1 MMRTEDF
8 RTFREFEQEVATGM
22 PELFT
27 FAALFEPVETITNRL
42 SLRFGKVYQ
51 ADDKGYT
58 LENVLGI
65 TPERFVGYFTVENWD
80 RRLGYDY
87 TSINEGYNRTKY
99 LIEKACY
106 DNGPKWIAMLEAFAL
121 EYKPAENYNMVE
133 RSVDGRKVADST
145 GTTTPTGSISN
156 INTAN
161 GNIKTRTEF
170 NSNQFNNNATDYVK
184 DNETITTTGPEN
196 PATYEQVSTTEYN
209 DYSTTSQSTNERNM
223 TAAIRLDSGTE
234 TLDNQSETNEHILTR
249 SGNIGVTTTQ
259 QMLESEIQLKS
270 MQILETV
277 IEDINK
283 EIALRIWG

>member
-8 RTFREFEQEVATGM
+8 KTFREFELEVATGM

-27 FAALFEPVETITNRL
+27 FAALFEPVETITNNL

-51 ADDKGYT
+51 DDKGYT
-58 LENVLGI
+58 LDSVLGI
-65 TPERFVGYFTVENWD
+65 TPERFVRYFTVENWD

-106 DNGPKWIAMLEAFAL
+106 DNGPKWIAMLETFASK
-121 EYKPAENYNMVE
+121 YKPAENYNMVE
-133 RSVDGRKVADST
+133 RSVNGRKVADST

-156 INTAN
+156 INSAN
-161 GNIKTRTEF
+161 GNIKTVTEF
-170 NSNQFNNNATDYVK
+170 DSNQFNNTDYVK
-184 DNETITTTGPEN
+184 DNRTTTLTGPEDSD
-196 PATYEQVSTTEYN
+196 TYEQVSTTEYN
-209 DYSTTSQSTNERNM
+209 DYTTTSQSTNKRDM
-223 TAAIRLDSGTE
+223 TAAIKLDSGTE

>member
-8 RTFREFEQEVATGM
+8 KTFREFEQEVATGM

-65 TPERFVGYFTVENWD
+65 TSEQFVRYFTVENWD

-106 DNGPKWIAMLEAFAL
+106 DNGPKWIAMLETFASK
-121 EYKPAENYNMVE
+121 YKPAENYNMVE

-156 INTAN
+156 TNSAN
-161 GNIKTRTEF
+161 GNIKTVTEF
-170 NSNQFNNNATDYVK
+170 DSNQFNNTNYVK
-184 DNETITTTGPEN
+184 DNRTTTLTGPEN
-196 PATYEQVSTTEYN
+196 PANYEQVSTTEYN
-209 DYSTTSQSTNERNM
+209 DYTTTSQSTNKRDM
-223 TAAIRLDSGTE
+223 TAAIKLDSGTE